1 MEEQNHTERQLKGY
15 KVIVIVLAVVLAAL
29 TIFTIPRIS
38 RDRAVKDMLT
48 EQRDT
53 LMNQLSTMIVDFDE
67 LQTENDTIN
76 ANLLIERHRAD
87 SLMTRMQQE
96 RNWSASRV
104 RELQRELGSLRMVMQ
119 GYVRQIDSL
128 NTLATRLANEN
139 VEIRREVNTER
150 LRADMAEERVEE
162 LDVQVRRGAV
172 ILARGIRLLAL
183 NNNDREMSRASRSS
197 RLRTDFTLSANELS
211 QPGPRDVYVR
221 IVGPDGYVMADA
233 AGSTFEADGERMS
246 YSAMRTVDYQNTDL
260 PVSVY
265 YNGGGIVSGTYSV
278 AVYLD
283 GQSIGSSEIVLR

>member
-1 MEEQNHTERQLKGY
+1 MEEHDRTEKQLKGY

-29 TIFTIPRIS
+29 TFFYFSQVGTLRDS
-38 RDRAVKDMLT
+38 RAILT

-76 ANLLIERHRAD
+76 ANLLVERHRAD

-96 RNWSASRV
+96 RNWSATRV
-104 RELQRELGSLRMVMQ
+104 RELQRELGSLRLVMQ

-183 NNNDREMSRASRSS
+183 NNNDREMSRASRST
-197 RLRTDFTLSANELS
+197 RLRTDFTLSANELAT
-211 QPGPRDVYVR
+211 PGSRDIYVR
-221 IVGPDGYVMADA
+221 IVGPDGYVLADA
-233 AGSTFEADGERMS
+233 AGSTFEAEGERMS
-246 YSAMRTVDYQNTDL
+246 YSAMRTVDYQNADL

-278 AVYLD
+278 TVYLD
-283 GQSIGSSEIVLR
+283 GQSIGNSEIVLR